1 MKIYRMYLFSFRL
14 KILSLVASILMI
26 SFAFA
31 RAQSS
36 LEELKAPIQDLKD
49 VYFNT
54 INSDIDAAT
63 DFNGY
68 QEFWMVDSLDIH
80 TQAIKIL
87 SYREE
92 KLYTELYFVQ
102 YGKIIYALEE
112 VKYIPINQHTQSI
125 WRCEYYIKDE
135 RVVYYTSL
143 GSGKTEDDQWSPEDI
158 IIQFSNRKAEFKQI
172 HK

>member
-1 MKIYRMYLFSFRL
+1 MHLFSFRL
-14 KILSLVASILMI
+14 KTLSLAASILMI

-68 QEFWMVDSLDIH
+68 QEFWMVDSLDIP